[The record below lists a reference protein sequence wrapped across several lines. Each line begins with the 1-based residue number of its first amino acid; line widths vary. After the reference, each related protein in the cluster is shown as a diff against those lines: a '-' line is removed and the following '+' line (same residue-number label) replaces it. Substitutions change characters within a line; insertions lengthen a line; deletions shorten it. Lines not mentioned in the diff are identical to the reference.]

1 MASIHTLDP
10 ERRSSK
16 EKELMQK
23 LTKVANE
30 YIGELPLI
38 SVIGMVELL
47 KLDLARIQ
55 FQKHDKNSGE

>member
-1 MASIHTLDP
+1 MPNIHQLDP

-16 EKELMQK
+16 EKELMEK

-47 KLDLARIQ
+47 KLDLARVQ
-55 FQKHDKNSGE
+55 FQKHDKT